1 MKNNHFIMCIP
12 FFYFIKTRLKTK
24 GQKIAWIFTYFIPLF
39 LLAYFYEVYSSIESL
54 TLFFLSIIIINYAY
68 EDGYIYNDFIT
79 SEKEKKPT
87 IRLSI
92 NRMHRIRK
100 NLNYFLF
107 YRIFIT
113 IILFLI
119 IQNHNDNKHFLT
131 IISMYLSLEIIYII
145 YNNNRNYIN
154 LILILPLSFIRF
166 YGPVIIL
173 EDKNHILM
181 TTISLSLLYP
191 ISKFIE
197 FASRKRFN
205 ISVFKKYS
213 LNINLFRIFYY
224 IIITTLFL
232 SLTLINS
239 DYYPFLIIS
248 IYYLIYRIL
257 GLLLLKKNKN
267 LKKTFEKNH
276 KSHKN

>member
-1 MKNNHFIMCIP
+1 MYS

-257 GLLLLKKNKN
+257 GLLLLKKIKTLKN
-267 LKKTFEKNH
+267 I
-276 KSHKN
+276 